1 MSKSIDPKDIEIFL
15 LDNPDFFVSREALLS
30 ELDFKH
36 DSGNA
41 SSLLERQIK
50 RLREEQNTLMDLL
63 TSFVGEAK
71 VNEDLF
77 IKSKN
82 LTLSILEANDDDEVT
97 ERVVNEF
104 TKNFGVDKCLLR
116 FFNNT
121 EIAELEEQTELSLHK
136 GVIHCGSFSSEKL
149 SILFDSS
156 KIESA
161 VIAVLVRGKKIGVLQ
176 LGSYER
182 TKYLGDEDTTF
193 IEYVRAVSYTHLTL
207 PTTPYV

>member
-97 ERVVNEF
+97 E
-104 TKNFGVDKCLLR
+104 
-116 FFNNT
+116 
-121 EIAELEEQTELSLHK
+121 LSL
-136 GVIHCGSFSSEKL
+136 IH
-149 SILFDSS
+149 I
-156 KIESA
+156 
-161 VIAVLVRGKKIGVLQ
+161 
-176 LGSYER
+176 
-182 TKYLGDEDTTF
+182 
-193 IEYVRAVSYTHLTL
+193 
-207 PTTPYV
+207 

>member
-121 EIAELEEQTELSLHK
+121 EIAELEEQTELSLHLSL
-136 GVIHCGSFSSEKL
+136 IH
-149 SILFDSS
+149 I
-156 KIESA
+156 
-161 VIAVLVRGKKIGVLQ
+161 
-176 LGSYER
+176 
-182 TKYLGDEDTTF
+182 
-193 IEYVRAVSYTHLTL
+193 
-207 PTTPYV
+207 

>member
-97 ERVVNEF
+97 KEVVNEF

-136 GVIHCGSFSSEKL
+136 GAIHCGSFSSEKL
-149 SILFDSS
+149 SILFDGS

-161 VIAVLVRGKKIGVLQ
+161 VIAVLVHGKKIGVLQ

-193 IEYVRAVSYTHLTL
+193 IEYVRDVLEKRLSSLTSNE
-207 PTTPYV
+207 

>member
-97 ERVVNEF
+97 KEVVNEF

-116 FFNNT
+116 FFNNS

-136 GVIHCGSFSSEKL
+136 GAIHCGSFSSEKL

-161 VIAVLVRGKKIGVLQ
+161 VIAVLVHGKKIGVLQ

-193 IEYVRAVSYTHLTL
+193 IEYVRDVLEKRLSSLTSNE
-207 PTTPYV
+207 

>member
-1 MSKSIDPKDIEIFL
+1 MSKSIDPKDIEVFL

-116 FFNNT
+116 FFNNKALKFFANSSFIFLW
-121 EIAELEEQTELSLHK
+121 EPFKLSGMWLK
-136 GVIHCGSFSSEKL
+136 FSSKL
-149 SILFDSS
+149 L
-156 KIESA
+156 K
-161 VIAVLVRGKKIGVLQ
+161 
-176 LGSYER
+176 
-182 TKYLGDEDTTF
+182 T
-193 IEYVRAVSYTHLTL
+193 
-207 PTTPYV
+207 

>member
-149 SILFDSS
+149 SILFDGS

-161 VIAVLVRGKKIGVLQ
+161 VIAVLVHGKKIGVLQ

-193 IEYVRAVSYTHLTL
+193 IEYVRDVLEKRLSSLTSNE
-207 PTTPYV
+207 

>member
-156 KIESA
+156 KIKSA

-193 IEYVRAVSYTHLTL
+193 IEYVRDVLEKRLSSLTSNE
-207 PTTPYV
+207 

>member
-82 LTLSILEANDDDEVT
+82 LTLSVLEANDDDEVT

-193 IEYVRAVSYTHLTL
+193 IEYVRDVLEKRLSSLTSNE
-207 PTTPYV
+207 

>member
-1 MSKSIDPKDIEIFL
+1 MSKSIGPKDIEIFL

-156 KIESA
+156 KIKSA

-193 IEYVRAVSYTHLTL
+193 IEYVRDVLEKRLSSLTSNE
-207 PTTPYV
+207 

>member
-1 MSKSIDPKDIEIFL
+1 MSKSIDSKDIEIFL

-97 ERVVNEF
+97 KEVVNEF

-116 FFNNT
+116 FFNNS

-136 GVIHCGSFSSEKL
+136 GAIHCGSFSSEKL

-161 VIAVLVRGKKIGVLQ
+161 VIAVLVHGKKIGVLQ

-193 IEYVRAVSYTHLTL
+193 IEYVRDVLEKRLSSLTSNE
-207 PTTPYV
+207 

>member
-193 IEYVRAVSYTHLTL
+193 IEYVRDVLEKRLSSLTSNE
-207 PTTPYV
+207 

>member
-1 MSKSIDPKDIEIFL
+1 
-15 LDNPDFFVSREALLS
+15 
-30 ELDFKH
+30 
-36 DSGNA
+36 
-41 SSLLERQIK
+41 
-50 RLREEQNTLMDLL
+50 MDLL

-97 ERVVNEF
+97 KEVVNEF

-116 FFNNT
+116 FFNNS
-121 EIAELEEQTELSLHK
+121 EIAKLEDQTELSLHK
-136 GVIHCGSFSSEKL
+136 GAIHCGSFSSEKL

-161 VIAVLVRGKKIGVLQ
+161 VIAVLVHGKKIGVLQ

-193 IEYVRAVSYTHLTL
+193 IEYVRDVLEKRLSSLTSNE
-207 PTTPYV
+207 

>member
-97 ERVVNEF
+97 KEVVNEF

-116 FFNNT
+116 FFNNS
-121 EIAELEEQTELSLHK
+121 EIAKLEDQTELSLHK
-136 GVIHCGSFSSEKL
+136 GAIHCGSFSSEKL
-149 SILFDSS
+149 SVLFDSS

-161 VIAVLVRGKKIGVLQ
+161 VIAVLVHGKKIGVLQ

-193 IEYVRAVSYTHLTL
+193 IEYVRDVLEKRLSSLTSNE
-207 PTTPYV
+207 

>member
-161 VIAVLVRGKKIGVLQ
+161 VIAVLVSGKKIGVLQ

-193 IEYVRAVSYTHLTL
+193 IEYVRDVLEKRLSSLTSNE
-207 PTTPYV
+207 

>member
-36 DSGNA
+36 GSGNA

-97 ERVVNEF
+97 KEVVNEF

-116 FFNNT
+116 FFNNS
-121 EIAELEEQTELSLHK
+121 EIAKLEDQTELSLHK
-136 GVIHCGSFSSEKL
+136 GAIHCGSFSSEKL

-161 VIAVLVRGKKIGVLQ
+161 VIAVLVHGKKIGVLQ

-193 IEYVRAVSYTHLTL
+193 IEYVRDVLEKRLSSLTSNA
-207 PTTPYV
+207 

>member
-1 MSKSIDPKDIEIFL
+1 MSKSINPKDIEIFL

-97 ERVVNEF
+97 KEVVNEF

-116 FFNNT
+116 FFNNS

-136 GVIHCGSFSSEKL
+136 GAIHCGSFSSEKL

-161 VIAVLVRGKKIGVLQ
+161 VIAVLVHGKKIGVLQ

-193 IEYVRAVSYTHLTL
+193 IEYVRDVLEKRLSSLTSNE
-207 PTTPYV
+207 

>member
-97 ERVVNEF
+97 KEVVNEF

-116 FFNNT
+116 FFNNS
-121 EIAELEEQTELSLHK
+121 EIAKLEDQTELSLHK
-136 GVIHCGSFSSEKL
+136 GAIHCGSFSSEKL

-161 VIAVLVRGKKIGVLQ
+161 VIAVLVHGKKIGVLQ

-193 IEYVRAVSYTHLTL
+193 IEYVRDVLEKRLSSLTSNE
-207 PTTPYV
+207 

>member
-82 LTLSILEANDDDEVT
+82 LTLSILEASDDDEVT
-97 ERVVNEF
+97 KEVVNEF

-116 FFNNT
+116 FFNNS
-121 EIAELEEQTELSLHK
+121 EIAKLEDQTELSL
-136 GVIHCGSFSSEKL
+136 IF
-149 SILFDSS
+149 
-156 KIESA
+156 
-161 VIAVLVRGKKIGVLQ
+161 
-176 LGSYER
+176 
-182 TKYLGDEDTTF
+182 
-193 IEYVRAVSYTHLTL
+193 
-207 PTTPYV
+207 

>member
-50 RLREEQNTLMDLL
+50 KLREEQNTLMDLL

-97 ERVVNEF
+97 KEVVNEF

-116 FFNNT
+116 FFNNS
-121 EIAELEEQTELSLHK
+121 EIAKLEDQTELSLHK
-136 GVIHCGSFSSEKL
+136 GAIHCGSFSSEKL

-161 VIAVLVRGKKIGVLQ
+161 VIAVLVHGKKIGVLQ

-193 IEYVRAVSYTHLTL
+193 IEYVRDVLEKRLSSLTSNE
-207 PTTPYV
+207 